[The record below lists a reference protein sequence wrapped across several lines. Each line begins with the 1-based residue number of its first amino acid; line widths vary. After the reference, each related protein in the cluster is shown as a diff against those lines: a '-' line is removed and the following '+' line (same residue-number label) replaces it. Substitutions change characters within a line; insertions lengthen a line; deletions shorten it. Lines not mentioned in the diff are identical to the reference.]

1 MMNKTNTLFYFGY
14 GSNMSTHYLIKR
26 RKIIPVS
33 SNAAILKDYQLIMN
47 MGGPNFLEPSFANIR
62 EFRGSNVEGVVH
74 EIDKI
79 DLQKIVNTEG
89 EDYELVKLSIDVS
102 GKKKIAHK
110 VIYKTN
116 DKKDIPPSKRYLKI
130 LVSAA
135 KENNLSTPYIRALEK
150 RPTVYFPFL
159 SKISSIRAYLWVW
172 LRT

>member
-1 MMNKTNTLFYFGY
+1 M
-14 GSNMSTHYLIKR
+14 R
-26 RKIIPVS
+26 R
-33 SNAAILKDYQLIMN
+33 
-47 MGGPNFLEPSFANIR
+47 
-62 EFRGSNVEGVVH
+62 SNVEGVVH
-74 EIDKI
+74 EIYKI

-110 VIYKTN
+110 VIFKTN